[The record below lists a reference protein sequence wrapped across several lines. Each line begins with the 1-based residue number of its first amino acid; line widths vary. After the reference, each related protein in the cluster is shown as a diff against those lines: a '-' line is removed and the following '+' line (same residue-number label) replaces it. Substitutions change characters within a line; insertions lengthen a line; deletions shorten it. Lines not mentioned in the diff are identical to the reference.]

1 MKTLKQIIAESRE
14 LKESLW
20 RRDVEGGKGIVSAY
34 GEEDNDPR
42 TKEEIKNAGPSERD
56 AAEMKG
62 SGKRK
67 LKRKFT
73 GKGRML
79 IKNLPDI
86 ESAVERE
93 RPRKKSK

>member
-1 MKTLKQIIAESRE
+1 MKTLKQIIAEAKDKRSYPTTKHGDA
-14 LKESLW
+14 LHK
-20 RRDVEGGKGIVSAY
+20 DHDY
-34 GEEDNDPR
+34 DEDKDPR

>member
-1 MKTLKQIIAESRE
+1 MKTLKQIIAESKG
-14 LKESLW
+14 LKESW
-20 RRDVEGGKGIVSAY
+20 RRDVEGGKGIESAY
-34 GEEDNDPR
+34 GKEDEDPR

-73 GKGRML
+73 GKEGRML